1 MYTHQV
7 TNNPVFYKKFE
18 FDGMKSSYRFYKV
31 VSLLT
36 VNKRENTNLLGQM
49 VLKEKTD

>member
-7 TNNPVFYKKFE
+7 TNNPMFYKN
-18 FDGMKSSYRFYKV
+18 SLSLNKV

-36 VNKRENTNLLGQM
+36 TNKRENTNLLGQM
-49 VLKEKTD
+49 VLKEKID